1 MAIVLQ
7 KYIMTLTRGLVFS
20 ANVISA
26 TTALIERIPPSL
38 FVECDEKFEKFNG
51 LNFKRRQ

>member
-1 MAIVLQ
+1 
-7 KYIMTLTRGLVFS
+7 MTLTRRLVFS